1 MKNLKSLTFTAASK
15 QSNTDPV
22 AKKRNKLIARLLEQ
36 KLLIDNPS
44 YIATEQRW
52 QKTETGDPVLVDV
65 KRRVRRWWYQD
76 AAGSVF
82 LVVRYGQKVI
92 EFEKG
97 LNAIAVGSKDKLG
110 EVIDVLIAAVTNS
123 ELDDVLRSMGFGRSI
138 SKQHK

>member
-1 MKNLKSLTFTAASK
+1 MKNLKSLTFTAAS
-15 QSNTDPV
+15 
-22 AKKRNKLIARLLEQ
+22 KRNKLIARLLEQ

-52 QKTETGDPVLVDV
+52 QKTPMGDPVLVDV
-65 KRRVRRWWYQD
+65 KRRVRRWCYQD

-97 LNAIAVGSKDKLG
+97 KNAIAVGSKDKLL

-123 ELDDVLRSMGFGRSI
+123 ELDDALRTMGFGRSI

>member
-15 QSNTDPV
+15 QSNSDPV
-22 AKKRNKLIARLLEQ
+22 ARKRNKLIARLLEQ

-52 QKTETGDPVLVDV
+52 QKTPMGDPVLVDV

-82 LVVRYGQKVI
+82 LVICYGQKVI

-97 LNAIAVGSKDKLG
+97 LNAIAVGSKDKLL

-123 ELDDVLRSMGFGRSI
+123 ELDDALRTMGFGRSI
-138 SKQHK
+138 PKQHK